1 MVRGRSDRVG
11 LRLSAKRLT
20 VGSKLMADGV
30 LVTLSGVLLAGP
42 PVATYL
48 LPRHKVIPPSALP
61 AVSTSRP

>member
-30 LVTLSGVLLAGP
+30 LVTLSGVLLAA